1 MYGFSNVGYGG
12 GIQMPMP
19 QQVQP
24 PQQVGRWLMVHNYKD
39 VEVAPIPI
47 DGTPSLFMLADK
59 PVFYVVTMQG
69 GQKFISAFEFQEQTN
84 TPQQQQESEQKQA
97 VADEQPQQ
105 VNALEERLA
114 QIEQGLVSLRKAVV
128 GSESDISANE
138 PASTTTNGKAQNGR
152 RK

>member
-1 MYGFSNVGYGG
+1 MYGFNPIGGYGG
-12 GIQMPMP
+12 GVQMPMP

-24 PQQVGRWLMVHNYKD
+24 PQQVGRWLMVHSYKE

-59 PVFYVVTMQG
+59 PQFYVVTMQG

-84 TPQQQQESEQKQA
+84 MQPPQQTAVATEQQEQNTGS
-97 VADEQPQQ
+97 
-105 VNALEERLA
+105 LEARLA
-114 QIEQGLVSLRKAVV
+114 LVEQELISLRKA
-128 GSESDISANE
+128 GTNPNESDISANE
-138 PASTTTNGKAQNGR
+138 SASTGGGKAQNGR